1 MDLFLTRIYIN
12 KVFHLE
18 DIDIEIDQSEKK
30 HLILTGKNGSGKTS
44 VLRALANFLQ
54 RFIESHSIDFLDRDK
69 LIDVWQNQCDRL
81 KEQGRQDS
89 AEFINAENSVKT
101 FKKEKQEVYRQINPT
116 FSNAVE
122 FFRQLKV
129 GDFLLVFYE
138 ANRITKVSV
147 PKNPEKPNL
156 KPVNQI
162 RDNKQGEFLKFLVD
176 LKIQEAL
183 ARNENHIIEAN
194 KIKDWFDNFTLLLN
208 DLFTG
213 EPVALDFNYKDY
225 SFTIRQGKKNFGF
238 NELADGYSAI
248 IDIIADLILK
258 MQHPDSLT
266 RAYEKQG
273 IVLIDE
279 IETHLHLELQKVI
292 LPMLTRVFPNIQ
304 FIVTTHS
311 PFVLNSLKNCVAFDL
326 EKQQRLDDLT
336 EYSYEALAEG
346 YFDVTTSSS
355 FLQSRLNRY
364 KKLALKG
371 SLDIVEDMELNKL
384 EKELD
389 SLKDNIV
396 APSDIYG
403 EYLQIK
409 LKMK

>member
-1 MDLFLTRIYIN
+1 MDLFLTRIHIN

-18 DIDIEIDQSEKK
+18 NIDIEIDEQEKK

-54 RFIESHSIDFLDRDK
+54 RIKDWD
-69 LIDVWQNQCDRL
+69 IDVISDHISDLNQIIFHYKGSSTKVYR
-81 KEQGRQDS
+81 E
-89 AEFINAENSVKT
+89 EINPSFSNLLELA
-101 FKKEKQEVYRQINPT
+101 KKEKED
-116 FSNAVE
+116 E
-122 FFRQLKV
+122 FILT
-129 GDFLLVFYE
+129 FYE
-138 ANRITKVSV
+138 ANRKILVAA
-147 PKNPEKPNL
+147 PKTPEKPNL
-156 KPVNQI
+156 ERVNRI
-162 RDNKQGEFLKFLVD
+162 WDSKQGEFLKFLID

-183 ARNENHIIEAN
+183 ARNENDIKEAN
-194 KIKDWFDNFTLLLN
+194 KIKCWFDSFTELLN
-208 DLFTG
+208 DLFAG
-213 EPVALDFNYKDY
+213 EPVSLDFNYKDY
-225 SFTIRQGKKNFGF
+225 SFTIRQGKKSFGF

-248 IDIIADLILK
+248 IDIIADLILR
-258 MQHPDSLT
+258 MQQTGSLT

-279 IETHLHLELQKVI
+279 IETHLHLELQKAI

-311 PFVLNSLKNCVAFDL
+311 PFVLNSLKNSVAFDL

-346 YFDVTTSSS
+346 YFNVTTGSS

-364 KKLALKG
+364 KELAG
-371 SLDIVEDMELNKL
+371 REILDVAEEMEITKL
-384 EKELD
+384 EKVLD
-389 SLKDNIV
+389 SLKDNVV

-403 EYLQIK
+403 EYLQTK